1 MKNLTKLLGIIA
13 LAVVIGFSMAG
24 CENPAGHDG
33 DKVLTGTVSI
43 NPSGTAIVNT
53 ELTATYSGS
62 ETVSFQWYKDGTAVP
77 GATTAK
83 YTPITAGSYT
93 VRVSAAG
100 YESKTSAAVE
110 VTAAIPSGTAITYTV
125 EQEGGVDGTADTTA
139 INFTFSE
146 SVTGLS
152 ASNITITDGT
162 GAVTKGALSGSGTS
176 WTLGVTVT
184 AAGKITVKIT
194 KTGIE
199 AETKDVTVYRAGQT
213 VPTLTGITLNTDS
226 VKKAYTHNETLDLSG
241 LVVTANYSNN
251 TSVAVTKYT
260 ADPADGATL
269 STTGTIT
276 VTVTYEGKTSTF
288 TVTVTPTLTG
298 ITAEYTGTS
307 HVYSFTLRDSLKD
320 HLTVKAQ
327 YSDSTSATLEA
338 ADYTLS
344 GTLSAGTSTITVTY
358 QSKTTTFDVTVT
370 AATLDSIAVAF
381 DQDDET
387 IYTSAPL
394 DNLKQYLTVTATY
407 TFTGSEQTHEETLS
421 AHEYTLS
428 GELTAGT
435 PTITVTY
442 GDETETFTPTVTA
455 VVLTGIT
462 AHYDT
467 ATIYTSTPLDNLK
480 QYLTVKANYNDGN
493 EKTLSANEYEL
504 SGTLTAGT
512 STITA
517 SYTEDGVTKTATFD
531 VTVTAVALVS
541 ITANYTGGAVE
552 INSDVDDLK
561 TALTVTAH
569 YNDGSVPTVSEYTLS
584 GTLTAIGQKNITA
597 SYTDDGITKT
607 ATFTVTVVCTNHNWG
622 SWTPLTSAT
631 CTTAGSEDRTCS
643 LCGITETRPTSIDPN
658 AHNYNWI
665 QTTTPTCSAKGID
678 TGTCTYNNTHKDT
691 REGADINPD
700 AHDWNV
706 TTTATATAAGTET
719 GVCRHNGSHTY
730 TRNNVLVPM
739 VSVQGG
745 TFQLGKA
752 LGSASYNT
760 DITPVSNVTVSGFYI
775 GKYEV
780 TQSQWQTVMGTTIQ
794 QLQTAA
800 SGGSTNYG
808 RGNAYPIYYVNW
820 SDALVFCNKLS
831 IRESLTPAYRINNS
845 TNPDDWGQL
854 GNAPAV
860 TIVEGSTGYRLPTE
874 AQWEYAAKGGNTGE
888 TFAYAGSDVVG
899 NVAWYQGNNGS
910 SGSSTYGSKVVGTK
924 AANGLGIYDMSGNVY
939 ELCWDWYGNYTSG
952 NKTDPTGASSG
963 YNHVRRGG
971 GWNSQAVYALSV
983 DRNNADTAGRNYWM
997 GFRVLRPA
1005 Q

>member
-43 NPSGTAIVNT
+43 NPSGTAVVNT

-194 KTGIE
+194 KSGIE

-780 TQSQWQTVMGTTIQ
+780 TQALYKSVIRYNPSYFKEYADSPRRPVECVSW
-794 QLQTAA
+794 
-800 SGGSTNYG
+800 Y
-808 RGNAYPIYYVNW
+808 
-820 SDALVFCNKLS
+820 DAVEFCNKLS
-831 IRESLTPAYRINNS
+831 EKERRQPVYTINDRTPAEGYPIES
-845 TNPDDWGQL
+845 AT
-854 GNAPAV
+854 V
-860 TIVEGSTGYRLPTE
+860 TIDWSRNGYRLPTE
-874 AQWEYAAKGGNTGE
+874 AEWEYACRAGTTTSFNTGNSI
-888 TFAYAGSDVVG
+888 TTRHARFDTKAGTYEKKVGSFKSNSWGLYDMHG
-899 NVAWYQGNNGS
+899 NVGEW
-910 SGSSTYGSKVVGTK
+910 
-924 AANGLGIYDMSGNVY
+924 
-939 ELCWDWYGNYTSG
+939 CWDWYGNYGSESQ
-952 NKTDPTGASSG
+952 TDPQGASSG
-963 YNHVRRGG
+963 TSRVYRGGTYSSEEQWVRSSRRG
-971 GWNSQAVYALSV
+971 NVFPSS
-983 DRNNADTAGRNYWM
+983 YWPTI
-997 GFRVLRPA
+997 GFRLVRNG
-1005 Q
+1005 